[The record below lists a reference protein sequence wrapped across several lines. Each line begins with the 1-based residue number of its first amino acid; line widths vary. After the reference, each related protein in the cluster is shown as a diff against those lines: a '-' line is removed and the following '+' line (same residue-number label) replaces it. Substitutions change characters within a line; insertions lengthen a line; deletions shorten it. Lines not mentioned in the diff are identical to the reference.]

1 MALYQEVIEE
11 LKKENQVTELYRFQG
26 AKSFEYFDIRK
37 ASFDEKCIDHYAY
50 FSSSVDHHKYF
61 SIRRIRQLLNRI
73 VLKDTPYQI
82 SSKDIRDSD
91 TYPKIKNLVLNN
103 EKLQDLYS
111 IRLIVNNYYR
121 ELLKEN
127 CMRPEEKQ
135 IGKKSIERVDRRVYG
150 GGYGIATEWK
160 ELLGYLTYFNASQ
173 KINRYDII
181 NILEKMRQTGKINQ
195 KGNISFL
202 LEQIDNYQF
211 KLNPDLESDFTKYK
225 IMNILEVIMEKEL
238 YIKNSTLGKYPS
250 KTIKKVVNEYERG
263 KRKVLEK
270 MKDKTY

>member
-1 MALYQEVIEE
+1 
-11 LKKENQVTELYRFQG
+11 
-26 AKSFEYFDIRK
+26 
-37 ASFDEKCIDHYAY
+37 
-50 FSSSVDHHKYF
+50 
-61 SIRRIRQLLNRI
+61 
-73 VLKDTPYQI
+73 
-82 SSKDIRDSD
+82 
-91 TYPKIKNLVLNN
+91 
-103 EKLQDLYS
+103 
-111 IRLIVNNYYR
+111 
-121 ELLKEN
+121 
-127 CMRPEEKQ
+127 MRPEEKQ

-195 KGNISFL
+195 KENISFL

-238 YIKNSTLGKYPS
+238 YMKNSTLGKYPS
-250 KTIKKVVNEYERG
+250 KTIKEVVNEYESG